1 MKKRKDVRAVVAA
14 ALIEQL
20 AVGTKPWSKS
30 WSISGTGLP
39 KRHTGDLY
47 HGINRLL
54 LMMLGYSNPYF
65 MTFNQAAILSGMKK
79 DDSGNWVREDG
90 QGVRAGEKSP
100 AHVVYAA
107 PKTVR
112 DYDSDAPDA
121 KKDIFFWRQ
130 SSVFNASQIDGLPD
144 RYYPAAIEIDANKTL
159 EHHTAADALVKA
171 MEDEAPIEY
180 QGDSAFYAPS
190 RDTIR
195 CPVPQAFESMDAF
208 YATLLHEGVHRTG
221 HKSRLDRKHDYSEK
235 TGRAREELVAEI
247 GAAMLCCAIG
257 LSDEPREDHASYI
270 HSWIQLLENDN
281 NAIFSAAK
289 QADSAMAYMLD
300 QANQFHG
307 HVIAA

>member
-1 MKKRKDVRAVVAA
+1 MKKRKDVRALVTAT
-14 ALIEQL
+14 LIEQL
-20 AVGTKPWSKS
+20 AAGTKPWSKS
-30 WSISGTGLP
+30 WNASGSGLP
-39 KRHTGDLY
+39 RRHTGALY

-54 LMMLGYSNPYF
+54 LMMLGYDNPYF
-65 MTFNQAAILSGMKK
+65 MTFNQAAILSGMTK
-79 DDSGNWVREDG
+79 DKGCNWIRENG
-90 QGVRAGEKSP
+90 KGVRSGEKSP
-100 AHVVYAA
+100 AHVVYSAQ
-107 PKTVR
+107 KTVR

-121 KKDIFFWRQ
+121 KKEVYLYCQ
-130 SSVFNASQIDGLPD
+130 SAVFNASQIDGLPD
-144 RYYPAAIEIDANKTL
+144 RYYPATIEIDANKTL

-221 HKSRLDRKHDYSEK
+221 HKSRLDRTHDYSEK

-257 LSDEPREDHASYI
+257 LSDKPREDHASYI
-270 HSWIQLLENDN
+270 HSWIQLLENDK

-307 HVIAA
+307 RVIAA